1 MGAIIKRFVLL
12 SILSFSLFS
21 LTMPLRAEGLSL
33 REIDEMIKQTDYDN
47 ALAELSDYMK
57 KYPSDLDAAQ
67 RRVDLIMNARSY
79 YTRLANELLDVMEKE
94 PENAEKKLAI
104 INKLQSLEKHPTA
117 EHLAFIKQA
126 KAAAEFTFYR
136 AQFRRILE
144 EGAKNAGSQKYS
156 EAISVIQ
163 SGYYMY
169 RDDFYD
175 ENPADLLKSATQMA
189 AELDAA
195 TQSYLSARSDWNDAY
210 KNFIQAIESGNWNN
224 SARAWQN
231 FQAQMERFA
240 AVRNRVLEAGGRFD
254 QTFAQLKKQ
263 NPELTEASYLSFMT
277 RFSLGV
283 SSIENSGIL
292 GAVDCEWNW
301 MLDNCKKAL
310 GNTVRQK
317 FDEYAKSAPIQK
329 ALDSS
334 YSPDASRL
342 FEADN
347 FADLSLDV
355 CALDRLRKDRSGN
368 PLEQTTPLFAGSMR
382 SAKEFVGGTN
392 GSVSNLAEYKAAS
405 LRLSSL
411 EVPQDSLAS
420 SREDDS
426 YAKELLAVL
435 SVLDRTEKQAAANL
449 EQPWYLEYKGAAE
462 DARAKSDKKI
472 PEIKFTDK
480 LLDFKSALDYYQGV
494 NELAKKSSAVATESA
509 WKNLS
514 DHTERAV
521 DSLSGNYQNLYA
533 EAQELLDTHYPKEAV
548 EKVQAVQDTLAS
560 DKSLLAVMKE
570 RLRDG
575 PKQSQVA
582 LQKLDAAIVSLDQ
595 WTSQGSQI
603 NAKARQEIVLAQ
615 SAQNQADEIYRR
627 AENNYRADNFAAARS
642 NLQRARELYN
652 EALNHQESESLR
664 QTSDKNLADLG
675 QRINEAENK
684 IIVAEVRTL
693 KTRAKNDYYAGDFE
707 NAENLL
713 NRAESRWAVT
723 NVEEDEEIKN
733 LKLLV
738 QNALSMK
745 TGREIKPTAPLYPE
759 MSQILSNAHQYFDQ
773 GEAMIKAGNRQEALV
788 ILSEAKK
795 KLQELQMVY
804 PLNQEAALLTLRID
818 ELMDPA
824 QFNESFA
831 RRVQA
836 ARQSVK
842 VPATQQQ
849 GYSDL
854 LDLAEIRPNYPGLSK
869 LIYDVEIELGIRQ
882 KPVDQSAIRKS
893 NALAQEAQKLYQNAR
908 GNEEIL
914 RQALAKL
921 DQAIAMNP
929 NNDNAIM
936 LKDRIQIAVGGKA
949 AVVLSSADE
958 ASYNQAIQELRNNNV
973 IGAYTIVERLLQT
986 PANRRSS
993 KILDLQKQVQARM

>member
-1 MGAIIKRFVLL
+1 
-12 SILSFSLFS
+12 
-21 LTMPLRAEGLSL
+21 MPLRAEGLSL

-254 QTFAQLKKQ
+254 QTFARLKKQ

-480 LLDFKSALDYYQGV
+480 LLDFKSALDYYQDV

>member
-1 MGAIIKRFVLL
+1 
-12 SILSFSLFS
+12 
-21 LTMPLRAEGLSL
+21 MPLRAEGLSL

>member
-144 EGAKNAGSQKYS
+144 EGAKNAVSQKYS

-240 AVRNRVLEAGGRFD
+240 AVRNRVLEAGGSFD

-603 NAKARQEIVLAQ
+603 NVKARQEIVLAQ